1 MNRADRLLS
10 VLVLLQTR
18 NVVSVDLLKA
28 HFHISTRAAYQDLEA
43 LKQLKITVTFEAQ
56 KGCFM
61 LVASCPSQGNNSE
74 IVSQPMMVIPPAI
87 KNELLSV
94 IPREV
99 NNDPQ
104 NSSS

>member
-1 MNRADRLLS
+1 MNRADRLLR

-18 NVVSVDLLKA
+18 DVVSIELLKA
-28 HFHISTRAAYQDLEA
+28 HFHVSTRTAYQDLEA
-43 LKQLKITVTFEAQ
+43 LKQLKITVTFEAE
-56 KGCFM
+56 KGCFV
-61 LVASCPSQGNNSE
+61 LVASCPSPNNSE

-99 NNDPQ
+99 NKDPQ

>member
-1 MNRADRLLS
+1 MNRAERLLR

-18 NVVSVDLLKA
+18 DVVSIELLKA
-28 HFHISTRAAYQDLEA
+28 QFHISTRTAYQDLES
-43 LKQLKITVTFEAQ
+43 LKQLKITVTFEAE
-56 KGCFM
+56 KGCFV
-61 LVASCPSQGNNSE
+61 LVSSCPSPGNNSE
-74 IVSQPMMVIPPAI
+74 IVSQPMMIIPPAI
-87 KNELLSV
+87 KNEVLSI

>member
-1 MNRADRLLS
+1 MNRADRLLR

-18 NVVSVDLLKA
+18 DVVSIELLKA
-28 HFHISTRAAYQDLEA
+28 HFHVSTRTAYQDLEA
-43 LKQLKITVTFEAQ
+43 LKQLKITVTFEAE
-56 KGCFM
+56 KGCFV
-61 LVASCPSQGNNSE
+61 LVASCPSPDNNE

>member
-1 MNRADRLLS
+1 MLR

-18 NVVSVDLLKA
+18 DVVSIELLKA
-28 HFHISTRAAYQDLEA
+28 QFHISTRTAYQDLDA
-43 LKQLKITVTFEAQ
+43 LKQLKITVTYEAE

-61 LVASCPSQGNNSE
+61 LVGSCPSPGNNND
-74 IVSQPMMVIPPAI
+74 IVSQPMMIIPPAI
-87 KNELLSV
+87 KNEVLSI

>member
-1 MNRADRLLS
+1 MNRAERLLR

-18 NVVSVDLLKA
+18 DVVSVELLTS
-28 HFHISTRAAYQDLEA
+28 HFHISTRTAYQDLEA
-43 LKQLKITVTFEAQ
+43 LKHLKIEVTFEAE
-56 KGCFM
+56 KGCFI
-61 LVASCPSQGNNSE
+61 LVGSCPAAGDNGV

-94 IPREV
+94 IPRQA
-99 NNDPQ
+99 NNDLQ

>member
-1 MNRADRLLS
+1 MNRADRLLR

-18 NVVSVDLLKA
+18 DVVSIELLKA
-28 HFHISTRAAYQDLEA
+28 HFHVSTRTAYQDLEA
-43 LKQLKITVTFEAQ
+43 LKQLKITVTFEAE
-56 KGCFM
+56 KGCFI
-61 LVASCPSQGNNSE
+61 LVASCPSPDNNNE

>member
-1 MNRADRLLS
+1 MNRADRLLR

-18 NVVSVDLLKA
+18 DVVSIELLTTQ
-28 HFHISTRAAYQDLEA
+28 FQISTRTAYQDLEA
-43 LKQLKITVTFEAQ
+43 LKQLKITVTFEAE
-56 KGCFM
+56 KGCFI
-61 LVASCPSQGNNSE
+61 LVGSCPSPGNNGV

-87 KNELLSV
+87 KNELLS
-94 IPREV
+94 IILREI